1 MKEHQLPDIEAT
13 FLDQGVH
20 LTHVLRRDLVFLA
33 QALAEVGQQ
42 ANAFEQVIGTV
53 VGVGVVKRRGDVRRI
68 ALLALA
74 RSLPQVPYLFV
85 FVFTLLAVLVSLLQ
99 RVLDL
104 HVHHLDLLLE
114 NAQVLGELLLEDILL
129 AGVAGSRSGGRLV
142 GRVGG
147 RGQGAVIRG
156 RCQGGRDRMGRQ
168 GWAHARHQ
176 SIATG
181 KVVNRTV
188 GRRRLSSG
196 R

>member
-147 RGQGAVIRG
+147 RG
-156 RCQGGRDRMGRQ
+156 
-168 GWAHARHQ
+168 
-176 SIATG
+176 
-181 KVVNRTV
+181 
-188 GRRRLSSG
+188 
-196 R
+196 